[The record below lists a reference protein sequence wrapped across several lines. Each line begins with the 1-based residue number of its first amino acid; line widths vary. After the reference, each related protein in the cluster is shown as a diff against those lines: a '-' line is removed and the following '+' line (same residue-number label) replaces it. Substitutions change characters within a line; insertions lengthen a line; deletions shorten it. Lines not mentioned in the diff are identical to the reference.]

1 MDARE
6 HQPAFPRLPDAE
18 IRDDAAA
25 TDGNEHFRLADRRGS
40 PRVRMALPG
49 KIFRRLTQQY
59 VPAQSRDVSGPS
71 VGGGEGGA
79 LLEVETKRGLQ
90 VGEIL
95 DIALAMSPGAVV
107 SSAAMLSAVVV
118 RSTAIDSAR
127 QRVAIRYLGRA
138 AMAKAA

>member
-1 MDARE
+1 MDTRE
-6 HQPAFPRLPDAE
+6 REPTSPYVPDAE
-18 IRDDAAA
+18 ISDAGA
-25 TDGNEHFRLADRRGS
+25 GNGPESFRLADRRTA
-40 PRVRMALPG
+40 PRVRMVLPG

-59 VPAQSRDVSGPS
+59 VPAQSRDVSGPMI
-71 VGGGEGGA
+71 GGGEGGA

-107 SSAAMLSAVVV
+107 SSSAMLSAVVV
-118 RSTAIDSAR
+118 RSSAIDQTR